1 MENYLLSIFIII
13 IIAVIS
19 FLIGLYMRSS
29 KSLSGVDEIFKK
41 LDEESAKW
49 DDRYQP
55 VRELSDALKGG
66 TRRGKLGEV
75 ALEILL
81 ERARL
86 PKIIVFDRNKRFQ
99 DSENKIKEPD
109 FIIHLPDERQLV
121 IDCKFSFDDWDKY
134 NKAIEQGES
143 KKQIELYH
151 KEYIRSVKK
160 MIDDTY
166 ERQYSKLPN
175 IKSIDA
181 TIIYFPLANVFESFE
196 DQFQDLIEYAQDKN
210 ILLSNPTIIIYIIS
224 IVRKL
229 WSQEQ
234 RNKNNDLVKTY
245 VERIYDQI
253 EGLDSTL
260 KKNIKSLEG
269 VTDDTRKL
277 RKKLR
282 EGNNSLVELAK
293 KVIDLIIGTPKKK
306 MDD

>member
-86 PKIIVFDRNKRFQ
+86 PKMIVFDRNKRFQ

-121 IDCKFSFDDWDKY
+121 IDCKFSFDDWEKY

-160 MIDDTY
+160 MIDDTH
-166 ERQYSKLPN
+166 ERDYSKLPD

-269 VTDDTRKL
+269 VTDDTRK
-277 RKKLR
+277 
-282 EGNNSLVELAK
+282 
-293 KVIDLIIGTPKKK
+293 
-306 MDD
+306 

>member
-86 PKIIVFDRNKRFQ
+86 PKMIVFDRNKRFQ

-121 IDCKFSFDDWDKY
+121 IDCKFSFDDWEKY

-160 MIDDTY
+160 MIDDTH
-166 ERQYSKLPN
+166 ERDYSKLPD

-269 VTDDTRKL
+269 VTEDTRKL

>member
-1 MENYLLSIFIII
+1 M
-13 IIAVIS
+13 
-19 FLIGLYMRSS
+19 
-29 KSLSGVDEIFKK
+29 
-41 LDEESAKW
+41 
-49 DDRYQP
+49 
-55 VRELSDALKGG
+55 
-66 TRRGKLGEV
+66 
-75 ALEILL
+75 
-81 ERARL
+81 
-86 PKIIVFDRNKRFQ
+86 IVFDRNKRFQ

-121 IDCKFSFDDWDKY
+121 IDCKFSFDDWEKY

-151 KEYIRSVKK
+151 KEYVRSVKK
-160 MIDDTY
+160 MIDDTH
-166 ERQYSKLPN
+166 ERDYSKLPD

-269 VTDDTRKL
+269 VTEDTRKL

>member
-1 MENYLLSIFIII
+1 MENYLLSIFIIV

-86 PKIIVFDRNKRFQ
+86 PKMIVFDRNKRFQ

-121 IDCKFSFDDWDKY
+121 IDCKFSFDDWEKY

-160 MIDDTY
+160 MIDDTH
-166 ERQYSKLPN
+166 ERDYSKLPD

-269 VTDDTRKL
+269 VTEDTRKL

>member
-86 PKIIVFDRNKRFQ
+86 PKMIVFDRNKRFQ

-160 MIDDTY
+160 MIDDTH
-166 ERQYSKLPN
+166 ERDYSKLPD

>member
-86 PKIIVFDRNKRFQ
+86 PKMIVFDRNKRFQ

-121 IDCKFSFDDWDKY
+121 IDCKFSFDDWEKY

-160 MIDDTY
+160 MIDDTH
-166 ERQYSKLPN
+166 ERDYSKLPD

>member
-1 MENYLLSIFIII
+1 MENYLLSIFIFI

-86 PKIIVFDRNKRFQ
+86 PKMIVFDRNKRFQ

-109 FIIHLPDERQLV
+109 FIIHLPDERKLV
-121 IDCKFSFDDWDKY
+121 IDCKFSFDDWEKY

-160 MIDDTY
+160 MIDDTH
-166 ERQYSKLPN
+166 ERDYSKLPD

-269 VTDDTRKL
+269 VTEDTRKL

>member
-1 MENYLLSIFIII
+1 MENYLLSIFIIV

-86 PKIIVFDRNKRFQ
+86 PKMIVFDRNKRFQ

-121 IDCKFSFDDWDKY
+121 IDCKFSFDDWEKY

-160 MIDDTY
+160 MIDDTH
-166 ERQYSKLPN
+166 ERDYSKLPD

>member
-29 KSLSGVDEIFKK
+29 KSLPGVDEIFKK

-86 PKIIVFDRNKRFQ
+86 PKMIVFDRNKRFQ

-109 FIIHLPDERQLV
+109 FIIHLPDERKLV
-121 IDCKFSFDDWDKY
+121 IDCKFSFDDWEKY

-160 MIDDTY
+160 MIDDTH
-166 ERQYSKLPN
+166 ERDYSKLPD

-269 VTDDTRKL
+269 VTEDTRKL

>member
-1 MENYLLSIFIII
+1 
-13 IIAVIS
+13 
-19 FLIGLYMRSS
+19 MRSS

-86 PKIIVFDRNKRFQ
+86 PKMIVFDRNKRFQ

-121 IDCKFSFDDWDKY
+121 IDCKFSFDDWEKY

-151 KEYIRSVKK
+151 K
-160 MIDDTY
+160 
-166 ERQYSKLPN
+166 
-175 IKSIDA
+175 
-181 TIIYFPLANVFESFE
+181 
-196 DQFQDLIEYAQDKN
+196 
-210 ILLSNPTIIIYIIS
+210 NP
-224 IVRKL
+224 
-229 WSQEQ
+229 
-234 RNKNNDLVKTY
+234 
-245 VERIYDQI
+245 
-253 EGLDSTL
+253 
-260 KKNIKSLEG
+260 
-269 VTDDTRKL
+269 
-277 RKKLR
+277 
-282 EGNNSLVELAK
+282 
-293 KVIDLIIGTPKKK
+293 
-306 MDD
+306 

>member
-1 MENYLLSIFIII
+1 MENYLLSIFIIV

-86 PKIIVFDRNKRFQ
+86 PKMIVFDRNKRFQ

-121 IDCKFSFDDWDKY
+121 IDCKFSFDDWEKY

-160 MIDDTY
+160 MIDDTH
-166 ERQYSKLPN
+166 ERDYSKLPD

-269 VTDDTRKL
+269 VTDDTRK
-277 RKKLR
+277 
-282 EGNNSLVELAK
+282 
-293 KVIDLIIGTPKKK
+293 
-306 MDD
+306 

>member
-86 PKIIVFDRNKRFQ
+86 PKMIVFDRNKRFQ

-121 IDCKFSFDDWDKY
+121 IDCKFSFDDWEKY

-151 KEYIRSVKK
+151 KEYIRSVKN
-160 MIDDTY
+160 MIDDTH
-166 ERQYSKLPN
+166 ERDYSKLPD

-269 VTDDTRKL
+269 VTEDTRKL

>member
-1 MENYLLSIFIII
+1 MENYLLSIFIIV

-86 PKIIVFDRNKRFQ
+86 PKMIVFDRNKRFQ

-121 IDCKFSFDDWDKY
+121 IDCKFSFDDWEKY

-160 MIDDTY
+160 MIDDTH
-166 ERQYSKLPN
+166 ERDYSKLPD

-269 VTDDTRKL
+269 VTEDTRKL

-282 EGNNSLVELAK
+282 DGNNSLVELAK

>member
-1 MENYLLSIFIII
+1 MENYLLSIFIIV

-86 PKIIVFDRNKRFQ
+86 PKMIVFDRNKRFQ

-160 MIDDTY
+160 MIDDTH
-166 ERQYSKLPN
+166 ERDYSKLPD

-245 VERIYDQI
+245 VERIYDQV

>member
-1 MENYLLSIFIII
+1 MENYLLSIFIIV

-29 KSLSGVDEIFKK
+29 KSLPGVDEIFKK

-86 PKIIVFDRNKRFQ
+86 PKMIVFDRNKRFQ

-109 FIIHLPDERQLV
+109 FIIHLPDERKLV
-121 IDCKFSFDDWDKY
+121 IDCKFSFDDWEKY

-160 MIDDTY
+160 MIDDTH
-166 ERQYSKLPN
+166 ERDYSKLPD

-269 VTDDTRKL
+269 VTEDTRKL

>member
-13 IIAVIS
+13 IIAGIS

-86 PKIIVFDRNKRFQ
+86 PKMIVFDRNKRFQ

-121 IDCKFSFDDWDKY
+121 IDCKFSFDDWEKY

-151 KEYIRSVKK
+151 KEYIRSVKN
-160 MIDDTY
+160 MIDDTH
-166 ERQYSKLPN
+166 ERDYSKLPD

>member
-29 KSLSGVDEIFKK
+29 KSLLGVDEIFKK

-86 PKIIVFDRNKRFQ
+86 PKMIVFDRNKRFQ

-121 IDCKFSFDDWDKY
+121 IDCKFSFDDWEKY

-160 MIDDTY
+160 MIDDTH
-166 ERQYSKLPN
+166 ERDYSKLPD

-269 VTDDTRKL
+269 VTEDTRKL